1 VAIRD
6 QGYKVYEGDL
16 SAGSSPVWVVASTHM
31 GLYWSLLRT
40 KLLFIVLM
48 IVPVLFLVFT
58 FAEQL
63 LTKMFGQGGGAAKI
77 TGIYEYSFGYLQ
89 MWMLALMLA
98 AAGCGVVADDM
109 RYRTIQL
116 YFSKPIK
123 KTQYIL
129 GKYLSLLMLGSL
141 VTLVPYVVVGAV
153 RVLLF
158 IPRDTF
164 TEILTNL
171 AALGLFN
178 VVLLALFSV
187 IVMAL
192 SCLTSRTGYVV
203 LAWLGTILIP
213 SVVATVTGLILK
225 EEPWT
230 VMLSVVGN
238 LDVGLKKLVGYQG
251 VPVPGQIQPEALPD
265 YMTWSPWVIL
275 VLLAAGAVA
284 IINWR
289 TSKLE
294 GIA

>member
-1 VAIRD
+1 MAIRD

-16 SAGSSPVWVVASTHM
+16 SAGSSPIWVVASTHM

-40 KLLFIVLM
+40 KLLFIFLM

-63 LTKMFGQGGGAAKI
+63 FTKMFGGSGGASKI
-77 TGIYEYSFGYLQ
+77 TGLYEYSFGYLQ
-89 MWMLALMLA
+89 IWMLALMLA

-116 YFSKPIK
+116 YFSKPIRK
-123 KTQYIL
+123 IDYIL
-129 GKYLSLLMLGSL
+129 GKYLSLIMLGSL
-141 VTLVPYVVVGAV
+141 VTLVPYLIVGGV
-153 RVLLF
+153 RALLF

-164 TEILTNL
+164 GEVLTNL
-171 AALGLFN
+171 AALGGFN
-178 VVLLALFSV
+178 LVLLALFSAM
-187 IVMAL
+187 VMAL

-203 LAWLGTILIP
+203 LAWLGTILVP
-213 SVVATVTGLILK
+213 SVVATIVGLIRK
-225 EEPWT
+225 DDPWP

-251 VPVPGQIQPEALPD
+251 LPVPGQLQPEPPPE
-265 YMTWSPWVIL
+265 YMTWAPWVIL
-275 VLLAAGAVA
+275 ALLVAGALA